1 MHPSA
6 IVKEALN
13 KKLDV
18 IAICDHC
25 SSENAAYVMKAAA
38 GTSLVVL
45 PGMEATSTEEVHVVT
60 LFKNIGELIR
70 FQEFI
75 YANLKGENNED
86 VFGTQAIVNEIGE
99 VEGFNP
105 HLLIGASEIPLNNL
119 IDKIHELGGL
129 AIASHI
135 DRESFGILGQLG
147 FIPPD
152 AAFDG
157 LEISA
162 ITGIKKARVLYPEL
176 ALQTF
181 ITSSDAHFVSDIG
194 KSPARFLLEAPGFD
208 EIVMA
213 LKNIDGRRVMED

>member
-1 MHPSA
+1 M
-6 IVKEALN
+6 EALE
-13 KKLDV
+13 KKLDI
-18 IAICDHC
+18 IAVCDHC

-38 GTSLVVL
+38 GTSLLVL
-45 PGMEATSTEEVHVVT
+45 PGMEATSSEEVHVVA
-60 LFKNIGELIR
+60 LFGNIEGLIKL
-70 FQEFI
+70 QEFV

-86 VFGTQAIVNEIGE
+86 VFGVQAIVNAAGE

-105 HLLIGASEIPLNNL
+105 HLLIGASDIPLNNL
-119 IDKIHELGGL
+119 IDKIHEAGGL

-147 FIPPD
+147 FIPED

-162 ITGIKKARVLYPEL
+162 RTGIKKARLLYPEL
-176 ALQTF
+176 ASHVF

-194 KSPARFLLEAPGFD
+194 KSPTNFLLESPSFN
-208 EIVMA
+208 EIGMA
-213 LKNIDGRRVMED
+213 LRNIDGRKVMED